1 MVTENKNTQW
11 TKRDKLF
18 EEMRKDVF
26 MTEKY
31 TEWLAPEQFSDVP
44 LFNTKAV
51 VQQTGITAP
60 TLRAWERRY
69 MILSPERA
77 RNDYRLYSERD
88 IAIIHWL
95 KAHVD
100 TGMSISQAIALF
112 RHLEQQEEKR
122 EGIAQSATANLQVPQ
137 LEASTMPDGPH
148 IETPYNLPSV
158 QERLLTAFIELDEVT
173 ASQLMAPVLAVYP
186 IEQVCT
192 ELITPTL
199 WEVGHRWEQGII
211 TVSVEHFASAF
222 FHGLL
227 TNMFLATPTSNTNP
241 LVIACS
247 APGEAHALAP
257 LMLSLL
263 LRRAGLRVA
272 YLGQNIET
280 AGLLQTIHQLSPA
293 LLCIS
298 VTISTYLAA
307 TIELGQKL
315 QHLPAPHPIF
325 IVGGQAFEQHPDLI
339 AQISGVYLHGN
350 IDSITAQLKHM
361 AFKQVAES
369 IS

>member
-1 MVTENKNTQW
+1 MP
-11 TKRDKLF
+11 
-18 EEMRKDVF
+18 
-26 MTEKY
+26 EKHD
-31 TEWLAPEQFSDVP
+31 EWLDLEQYSDVP

-51 VQQTGITAP
+51 VQQTGVAAP

-77 RNDYRLYSERD
+77 ENDYRLYSERD

-100 TGMSISQAIALF
+100 TGMSISQSIALF
-112 RHLEQQEEKR
+112 RHLEQREEKQ
-122 EGIAQSATANLQVPQ
+122 ESVIPPVNPHMPLLETGTTADSPR
-137 LEASTMPDGPH
+137 
-148 IETPYNLPSV
+148 IETPYNMHSV
-158 QERLLTAFIELDEVT
+158 QEHLLVAFNELDEVA
-173 ASQLMAPVLAVYP
+173 ASQLMASVLAIYP

-192 ELITPTL
+192 KLITPTL
-199 WEVGHRWEQGII
+199 WEVGRRWEQGII
-211 TVSVEHFASAF
+211 TVSIEHFASAF

-227 TNMFLATPTSNTNP
+227 TNMFLATPINNANP
-241 LVIACS
+241 LVIICCS
-247 APGEAHALAP
+247 PGEAHALAP

-280 AGLLQTIHQLSPA
+280 AGLLQTVKQLSPA

-298 VTISTYLAA
+298 VTMSTYLAA

-315 QHLPAPHPIF
+315 QKLPAPHPLF
-325 IVGGQAFEQHPDLI
+325 IVGGQAFEQHPDSISLISGIYLNGDLETII
-339 AQISGVYLHGN
+339 AQI
-350 IDSITAQLKHM
+350 
-361 AFKQVAES
+361 KQMSVQHSAKG
-369 IS
+369 